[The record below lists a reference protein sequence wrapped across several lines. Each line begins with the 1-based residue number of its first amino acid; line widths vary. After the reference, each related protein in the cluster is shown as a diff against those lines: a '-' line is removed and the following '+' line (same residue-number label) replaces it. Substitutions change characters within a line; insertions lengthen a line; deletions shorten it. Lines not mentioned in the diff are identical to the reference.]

1 MRERKWGIPWG
12 CPATLIFAVTLALFS
27 ASYSYAQSTPVVAR
41 ASGVTGQAVVMTP
54 GMAPLVLTAGFI
66 LNPGDRID
74 TRGGGQVAIDLSDG
88 SIVVVAPESIVTLKD
103 YRAAASLRELFS
115 ITLGMV
121 RVRINHFAGKP
132 NPYRMNSPTA
142 SIAVRGTEFSI
153 EVDAEGSTQVE
164 VFEGAVEV
172 VSLSD
177 PDRRVLIEAG
187 RGVLVQTGQDF
198 HLLGA
203 NPGPPGPP
211 GNREAGSPTPPQD
224 KTKPVQQASAHTVE
238 GHGEG
243 AMPPAPPGTTPPAP
257 PGTTAPAPPGTTPPA
272 PPGTAAPQG
281 IPAATPPIPTPR
293 GNDRDDTPRASAGT
307 YDRYLAG
314 LADIAQVPFLFRFN
328 AFGEAHLDS
337 LENPAYAT
345 EFHSAEGRV
354 FILPT
359 FRGSQ
364 MLEEYQSAFG
374 PGGSLPR
381 DYSVSPQISF
391 FAPVGGFALGGS
403 ASLSRVGDTTLT
415 TTPNYAPGELEH
427 ESQVSQT
434 SGSSSGT
441 YYSGAL
447 VAARQFGANSFGV
460 ELASLKGTGSF
471 SSLTSMSGGEGDD
484 KGGPGRL
491 AEERIQ
497 STSNVTQTRLT
508 AGFSR
513 DLSRSLK
520 LGVFY
525 RYAFIGADD
534 HDVSHTLNGFAL
546 GLNATRTAGHSSEAG
561 LRLRGMATPRLSY
574 GIAAAWLGISLADGM
589 KRIGAVDSHQR
600 DGARRPAVGFGLG
613 YALTRRTTLS
623 FDLAGGSSR
632 TWASRT
638 EDSTGALLQSNV
650 AESRFVSAH
659 AAVQSDIT
667 RRLFLTASL
676 LNVWQAHHLNVN
688 LFPDR
693 FGNSTGE
700 EDAFFPMNPT
710 PAQYAPRFSDF
721 GVGWRFTRNLFA
733 QYVYSTDYGASAA
746 THTLMLRY
754 TFHPRD

>member
-1 MRERKWGIPWG
+1 M
-12 CPATLIFAVTLALFS
+12 TLALFS

-153 EVDAEGSTQVE
+153 EVDAEGATQVE

-203 NPGPPGPP
+203 NLGPPGPPGPP
-211 GNREAGSPTPPQD
+211 GNRDAGSPTPPQD

-243 AMPPAPPGTTPPAP
+243 AMPPAPPGTTAPVQPGSSAP
-257 PGTTAPAPPGTTPPA
+257 PTSTPPGSP
-272 PPGTAAPQG
+272 
-281 IPAATPPIPTPR
+281 PR

-359 FRGSQ
+359 FRGTPTLQ
-364 MLEEYQSAFG
+364 EYQSAFG
-374 PGGSLPR
+374 PGGSLPS
-381 DYSVSPQISF
+381 DYSVSPQISY
-391 FAPVGGFALGGS
+391 FAPVGRFALGGS

-427 ESQVSQT
+427 QSQVSRT
-434 SGSSSGT
+434 SGNSSGT
-441 YYSGAL
+441 FYSGAL
-447 VAARQFGANSFGV
+447 VAARQFGANSFGM

-471 SSLTSMSGGEGDD
+471 SSLTSMGGGEGDD
-484 KGGPGRL
+484 DNGGPGHL

-497 STSNVTQTRLT
+497 STSNITQTRLT

-546 GLNATRTAGHSSEAG
+546 GLNATRTSGHSSEAG
-561 LRLRGMATPRLSY
+561 LRLRGTATPRLSY

-589 KRIGAVDSHQR
+589 QRIGAVDSHQR
-600 DGARRPAVGFGLG
+600 DGARRPTVAFGLG

-632 TWASRT
+632 TWALRT
-638 EDSTGALLQSNV
+638 EDATGALLQSDV
-650 AESRFVSAH
+650 ADNRFVSAH

-693 FGNSTGE
+693 FGNSTSE

-721 GVGWRFTRNLFA
+721 GAGWRFTRNLFA